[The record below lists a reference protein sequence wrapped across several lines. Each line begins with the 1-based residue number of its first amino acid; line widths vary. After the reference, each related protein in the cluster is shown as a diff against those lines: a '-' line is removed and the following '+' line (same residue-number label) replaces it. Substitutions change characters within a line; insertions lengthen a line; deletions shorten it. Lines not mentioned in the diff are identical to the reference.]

1 MRYLPI
7 LDELFH
13 SDSGIVLLLAM
24 AAGLAW
30 TGIRA
35 GRPVRWG
42 RLTLLCL
49 AVYAACEILSNFRTT
64 YLAELILLLVGTA
77 SLGGAVGV
85 LLGAAVRKLR
95 KAK

>member
-49 AVYAACEILSNFRTT
+49 AVYAACE
-64 YLAELILLLVGTA
+64 TA